1 MKLSDKLGSLNIV
14 CSLSSQ
20 NRHQVLE
27 ELLNHFISL
36 DYLTCSDKLFFNL
49 DKKQDIM
56 NAASGRGIAYH
67 YSPSI
72 EINEMIAVLGISK
85 TGINYDATDGML
97 CNFILLILDPMNKNT
112 EHRNFINCFQD
123 LINNLEVKDQLLEA
137 KNSLEIEKIIQDWE
151 NDFLKNTE
159 LL

>member
-1 MKLSDKLGSLNIV
+1 MKLSDKLNSLNIIS
-14 CSLSSQ
+14 SLSSK
-20 NRHQVLE
+20 NKHQVLE

-36 DYLTCSDKLFFNL
+36 DYLTSSDKLFLNL
-49 DKKQDIM
+49 DKKQEAM

-85 TGINYDATDGML
+85 TGINYDAVDGML
-97 CNFILLILDPMNKNT
+97 CNFILLILDPVNKDT

-123 LINNLEVKDQLLEA
+123 LINNLEIKDKLLEA
-137 KNSLEIEKIIQDWE
+137 KNSLEIEGIIQSWE
-151 NDFLKNTE
+151 NDFFKNNE

>member
-1 MKLSDKLGSLNIV
+1 MKLSDKLNSLNIIS
-14 CSLSSQ
+14 SLSSI
-20 NRHQVLE
+20 NKHQVLE

-36 DYLTCSDKLFFNL
+36 DYLTCSDKLFLNL
-49 DKKQDIM
+49 DKKQEAM

-85 TGINYDATDGML
+85 TGINYDAADGML
-97 CNFILLILDPMNKNT
+97 CNFILLILDPFNKDT

-123 LINNLEVKDQLLEA
+123 LINNLEIKDKLLES
-137 KNSLEIEKIIQDWE
+137 KNSLEIEGIIQSWE
-151 NDFLKNTE
+151 NDFFKNNE

>member
-1 MKLSDKLGSLNIV
+1 MKLSDKLNSLNIIS
-14 CSLSSQ
+14 SLSS
-20 NRHQVLE
+20 RDKHQVLE

-36 DYLTCSDKLFFNL
+36 NYLTSSDKLFLNL
-49 DKKQDIM
+49 DQKQEVL

-72 EINEMIAVLGISK
+72 EINDMVAVLGISK
-85 TGINYDATDGML
+85 IGINYDATDGML
-97 CNFILLILDPMNKNT
+97 CNFILLILDPVNKDT

-123 LINNLEVKDQLLEA
+123 LINNLEIKEKLLES
-137 KNSLEIEKIIQDWE
+137 KNSLEIEEIIQNWE
-151 NDFLKNTE
+151 NDFFSNNE

>member
-1 MKLSDKLGSLNIV
+1 MKLSDKLNSLNIIS
-14 CSLSSQ
+14 SLNSR
-20 NRHQVLE
+20 NKHQVLE

-36 DYLTCSDKLFFNL
+36 DYLTCSDKLFLNL
-49 DKKQDIM
+49 DQKQEVM

-72 EINEMIAVLGISK
+72 EINEMIAVLGVSK

-97 CNFILLILDPMNKNT
+97 CNFILLILDPVNKDT

-123 LINNLEVKDQLLEA
+123 LINNLEIKEKLLES
-137 KNSLEIEKIIQDWE
+137 KNSLEIEEIIQNWE
-151 NDFLKNTE
+151 NDFFSNNE